1 MGAMKLRGER
11 WDRQHRPAKGVRY
24 NLPGQKSFGETGTP
38 QYLSGYY
45 NHAGYS
51 TPHHT
56 PMTSSY
62 PVYQV
67 TMFGRRTRRT
77 FETMASGLTMDS
89 ARALAAE
96 LRETNREREHLV
108 GFRVETM
115 PLEAQVDL
123 LASGETM
130 SALRMAA

>member
-1 MGAMKLRGER
+1 
-11 WDRQHRPAKGVRY
+11 
-24 NLPGQKSFGETGTP
+24 
-38 QYLSGYY
+38 
-45 NHAGYS
+45 
-51 TPHHT
+51 
-56 PMTSSY
+56 MTSSY
-62 PVYQV
+62 PFYQV

-89 ARALAAE
+89 ARAHAAE